1 MGKSENSAQQGIHGD
16 QDPKKSCTDRFREYQ
31 SIAKTGQHKQSGSYK
46 ERSSRG
52 ALKKSIAN
60 MPSSDRSDFGKIKTP
75 QRVQVPRRK
84 RDEKKSG
91 K

>member
-1 MGKSENSAQQGIHGD
+1 
-16 QDPKKSCTDRFREYQ
+16 
-31 SIAKTGQHKQSGSYK
+31 
-46 ERSSRG
+46 
-52 ALKKSIAN
+52 